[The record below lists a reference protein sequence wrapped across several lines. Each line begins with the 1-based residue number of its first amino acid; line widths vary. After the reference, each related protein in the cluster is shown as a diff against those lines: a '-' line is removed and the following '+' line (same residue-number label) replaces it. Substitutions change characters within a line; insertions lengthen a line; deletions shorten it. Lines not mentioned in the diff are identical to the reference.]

1 MKRLILLCLLAW
13 PAFADPLSDEK
24 TRQVLAEGDIYQ
36 TRSET
41 YKLADFCPEDTD
53 FICGET
59 RIEYLDIRY
68 EGELLKC
75 RVDWTLYDSE
85 TDPET
90 RRFWRKADERC
101 DG

>member
-1 MKRLILLCLLAW
+1 MRLLILLCLLAG

-41 YKLADFCPEDTD
+41 YKWADFCSEDTD

-59 RIEYLDIRY
+59 RFEYLDIRY
-68 EGELLKC
+68 EGELFKC

-85 TDPET
+85 KDPES
-90 RRFWRKADERC
+90 RVFWRKADERC